1 MSRIPTL
8 GKVDK
13 NFFDH
18 VIFPHLGANHPEI
31 LQGPQMGLDNG
42 VVRIANGRVM
52 AVTTDPLS
60 YIPELGPEDSAWI
73 SVHLLANDLSTSGL
87 EPAYAILSF
96 NMPEHMDERDFER
109 YWSAMHEELE
119 QLNIAVIAGHTGR
132 YGGDHSTIIGN
143 GTLFATGLESAYL
156 TSKMALPGDQ
166 IILTKGA
173 MPGTCGLLARVF
185 PKSVERAYGSEFLKR
200 AQKLFGQYP
209 TTPDALAAMSVGV
222 REDGVTAMHDVTEGG
237 VYGAL
242 AELASASG
250 CGLAVDKEEIF
261 ISDEVR
267 AICELFELDPYRS
280 LSEGALLISVRPHKT
295 EAVVKALKSKKIEA
309 SIVGELRP
317 KSQGIGIEPSAED
330 PYWKAYQRAHE
341 RGWK

>member
-1 MSRIPTL
+1 
-8 GKVDK
+8 
-13 NFFDH
+13 
-18 VIFPHLGANHPEI
+18 
-31 LQGPQMGLDNG
+31 MGLDNG
-42 VVRIANGRVM
+42 IVRIADGRVM

-96 NMPEHMDERDFER
+96 NVPEHIHERDFER
-109 YWSAMHEELE
+109 YWRALHQELKK
-119 QLNIAVIAGHTGR
+119 LNIAVIAGHTGR

-143 GTLFATGLESAYL
+143 GTLIATGSESAYL
-156 TSKMALPGDQ
+156 SSSMAMSGDQ

-185 PKSVERAYGSEFLKR
+185 PKSVESAYGAEFLKR

-209 TTPDALAAMSVGV
+209 TTPDALASMSVGV
-222 REDGVTAMHDVTEGG
+222 KNDGVTAMHDVTEGG

-242 AELASASG
+242 DELVSASS
-250 CGLAVDKEEIF
+250 CGLAFDKAEIF

-280 LSEGALLISVRPHKT
+280 LSEGALLVSVRPHKT
-295 EAVVKALKSKKIEA
+295 GEVLKALYSKKINA
-309 SIVGELRP
+309 SIVGELRA
-317 KSQGIGIEPSAED
+317 KSHGISIEPSVED

-341 RGWK
+341 KGWK